1 MVLSDFSIKRPVVA
15 TVASVLLVVFG
26 IFAVLQLP
34 IRETPDIERPLV
46 SVRVLYAGASSDVM
60 ETRVIQP
67 IEDQISGIEGIRTI
81 TSSSR
86 DSMGWVSVEFE
97 LDRDIDDAANDIREQ
112 VARVVPR
119 LPPEADAPVVQ
130 KADQDAEP
138 ILWMNIYSPTRS
150 AVELSDYVER
160 YVRDRVSSIDG
171 VAFTWFGGE
180 RKRSLRVWLDRRALA
195 ARQITVTDVESALR
209 RENVELGAG
218 LLESENRDFTLR
230 TSRTYQSPEDFA
242 QLVIA
247 RGPNNY
253 LVRLGEVAKI
263 EIGAESDNSSFR
275 ANGNPAVGLGIIK
288 RPGASTL
295 AVADAV
301 KKEIEEVRKT
311 LPADM
316 ELAISQDSS
325 VYISAALR
333 EVGIAMGVAAL
344 LVLVVIYLFLGT
356 VRAALIPS
364 VTVPISI
371 MATFIVLWP
380 LEFSLNILTLLAL
393 VLAIG
398 LVVDDAIIVL
408 ENVHRRMKRGEPA
421 LLAAYR
427 GTRQVGVAVVATT
440 LVLVAAFVP
449 ITLQGGTVGRL
460 FTEFSIT
467 MAAAVM
473 FSMFVAL
480 TLTPV
485 LCSKI
490 LTNDLD
496 ETPVAK
502 AAMHAFDKMKA
513 FYKKTLL
520 MGLDRPFAVI
530 AAFIAIVAVTGVMFF
545 FVPKE
550 FTPTEDRGTIN
561 IMIRAPEGSSLEYTD
576 RQALAGTE
584 ILKDYLGKGEVAR
597 ILQMLPMG
605 ESVAGGST
613 NLGQIILRL
622 ESWEKRDRS
631 AAEMM
636 REVAGKLRQVPG
648 AQLIPNPGM
657 GMGGMGGGGSGVQFA
672 IGGPTYEQLRQWRDA
687 MLPAMRANPRL
698 LGVRSNFN
706 ETKAQM
712 RIKIDRNRAADLGVS
727 INTIGQTLSIML
739 GSRRVTTFIERGEEY
754 NVVLQG
760 QLDDRRT
767 PTDVTNIYVRSDTT
781 RELIPLSSLVTLE
794 EFSGPDSLNRS
805 ERMRS
810 ITLLATPAPGYPLG
824 EVVKDINKI
833 AAEKLPPEAVTFW
846 RGDAAELN
854 EANTLMLVAFGLSLV
869 VVYLVLAA
877 QFESF
882 IHPFVILMTVPLAV
896 AGALAGLLLFGQSF
910 NLYSQIGII
919 VLVGLAAKNGI
930 LIVEFANQLRDTGM
944 EFRQALVEAASIRLR
959 PIVMTALATVMGA
972 VPLALASGAGSEGR
986 IAIGIVIIAGVSF
999 ASFITLLVVPVFYQ
1013 QLAKRTGS
1021 PGRVAAELAS
1031 YEAAHPVR
1039 RLDNEDRQPAE

>member
-15 TVASVLLVVFG
+15 IVASLLLVVFG
-26 IFAVLQLP
+26 VFAVVQLP
-34 IRETPDIERPLV
+34 VRETPNIERPIV
-46 SVRVLYAGASSDVM
+46 SVRVLYPGASSDVIESRM
-60 ETRVIQP
+60 IQP
-67 IEDQISGIEGIRTI
+67 IEDQISGIEGIKSI

-86 DSMGWVSVEFE
+86 DAMGWITVEFE
-97 LDRDIDDAANDIREQ
+97 LDRDIDDAANDVREQ
-112 VARVVPR
+112 VARVGSR

-130 KADQDAEP
+130 KADQDADP
-138 ILWMNIYSPTRS
+138 ILWMNIYSSTRS
-150 AVELSDYVER
+150 AMDVSDYVER

-195 ARQITVTDVESALR
+195 AREITVSDVEGALR

-218 LLESENRDFTLR
+218 LLESESRDFTMR
-230 TSRTYQSPEDFA
+230 TARSYQTPEDFA

-253 LVRLGEVAKI
+253 LVRLGEVAKV

-275 ANGNPAVGLGIIK
+275 ANGNAAVGLGIVK

-295 AVADAV
+295 AVAAAIKKELDAV
-301 KKEIEEVRKT
+301 KQT
-311 LPADM
+311 LPPDLD
-316 ELAISQDSS
+316 LAISMDSS
-325 VYISAALR
+325 IYIAAALR
-333 EVGIAMGVAAL
+333 EVGVAMGVAAI
-344 LVLVVIYLFLGT
+344 LVLVVIYLFLGSL
-356 VRAALIPS
+356 RAALIPS

-380 LEFSLNILTLLAL
+380 LDFSLNILTLLAL

-440 LVLVAAFVP
+440 LVLVAAFLP

-490 LTNDLD
+490 LNDKLD
-496 ETPVAK
+496 ETRVARL
-502 AAMHAFDKMKA
+502 AMVSFDRMKA

-520 MGLDRPFAVI
+520 MGLDRPKAVI
-530 AAFIAIVAVTGVMFF
+530 AIFIGITLSTAVMFV

-550 FTPTEDRGTIN
+550 FTPVEDRGTIN

-576 RQALAGTE
+576 RQALIATD

-613 NLGQIILRL
+613 NIGQLILRL
-622 ESWEKRDRS
+622 EPWEKRDRS
-631 AAEMM
+631 SQDML
-636 REVAGKLRQVPG
+636 REVTAKLRQVPG
-648 AQLIPNPGM
+648 AQMIPSISSGM
-657 GMGGMGGGGSGVQFA
+657 GQGWGGGLQLA
-672 IGGPTYEQLRQWRDA
+672 IGGPTYDDLRKWRD
-687 MLPAMRANPRL
+687 MVLPALRENTRL

-706 ETKAQM
+706 ETKSQM
-712 RIKIDRNRAADLGVS
+712 RIHIDRNRAADLGVS

-739 GSRRVTTFIERGEEY
+739 GSRRVTSFIERGEEY

-781 RELIPLSSLVTLE
+781 RQLIPLSSLVRIE
-794 EFSGPDSLNRS
+794 EFSGADSLNRLD
-805 ERMRS
+805 RMRS
-810 ITLLATPAPGYPLG
+810 ITILATPVPGYPLG
-824 EVVKDINKI
+824 DAVRDINKVV
-833 AAEKLPPEAVTFW
+833 AEKLPPEAQLTW
-846 RGDAAELN
+846 RGEAAELN
-854 EANTLMLVAFGLSLV
+854 DANVLMFLAFGLSLL

-930 LIVEFANQLRDTGM
+930 LIVEFANQLRDAGM
-944 EFRQALVEAASIRLR
+944 AFREALVEAATIRLR

-972 VPLALASGAGSEGR
+972 VPLALGSGAGAEGR

-1013 QLAKRTGS
+1013 QLAKGTGS
-1021 PGRVAAELAS
+1021 PGRVAAELEG
-1031 YEAAHPVR
+1031 YETTHPTR
-1039 RLDNEDRQPAE
+1039 RFDNEDRQPAE

>member
-15 TVASVLLVVFG
+15 IVASLLLVVFG
-26 IFAVLQLP
+26 IFAVVQLP
-34 IRETPDIERPLV
+34 VRETPNIERPIV
-46 SVRVLYAGASSDVM
+46 SVRVQYAGASADIL
-60 ETRVIQP
+60 ETRMIQP
-67 IEDQISGIEGIRTI
+67 IEDQISGIEGIKTI
-81 TSSSR
+81 SSSSR
-86 DSMGWVSVEFE
+86 DAFGFVTIEFE
-97 LDRDIDDAANDIREQ
+97 LDRDIDDAANDVREQ

-119 LPPEADAPVVQ
+119 LPPEADQPVVQ
-130 KADQDAEP
+130 KADQDADP
-138 ILWMNIYSPTRS
+138 ILWMNIFSATRS
-150 AVELSDYVER
+150 PMELSDYVER
-160 YVRDRVSSIDG
+160 YMRDRIASIDG

-180 RKRSLRVWLDRRALA
+180 RKRSLRVWIDRRALA
-195 ARQITVTDVESALR
+195 ARQITVTDIEAALR
-209 RENVELGAG
+209 RENIELGAG
-218 LLESENRDFTLR
+218 LLESENRDFNLR
-230 TSRTYQSPEDFA
+230 TARTYQTPEDFA

-253 LVRLGEVAKI
+253 LVRLGELAKI

-275 ANGNPAVGLGIIK
+275 ANGAPAVGLAIIK

-295 AVADAV
+295 AVASAA
-301 KKEIEEVRKT
+301 KKELEEIKKSLPPDIEV
-311 LPADM
+311 AVSM
-316 ELAISQDSS
+316 DSS
-325 VYISAALR
+325 LYIAAALK
-333 EVGIAMGVAAL
+333 EVGIAMGVAAV
-344 LVLVVIYLFLGT
+344 LVLVVIYLFLGSL
-356 VRAALIPS
+356 RAALIPS

-371 MATFIVLWP
+371 MATCIVLWP
-380 LEFSLNILTLLAL
+380 LGFSLNILTLLAL

-421 LLAAYR
+421 LLASYR

-467 MAAAVM
+467 MAAAVL

-496 ETPVAK
+496 DTKVARSAM
-502 AAMHAFDKMKA
+502 AAFEKMKD
-513 FYKKTLL
+513 FYKKSLIIGLERPKLVMLAFVGIVTMTAL
-520 MGLDRPFAVI
+520 MF
-530 AAFIAIVAVTGVMFF
+530 T

-550 FTPTEDRGTIN
+550 FSPPEDRGSIN
-561 IMIRAPEGSSLEYTD
+561 IMVRAPEGSSLEFTD
-576 RQALAGTE
+576 RQALVATD

-605 ESVAGGST
+605 ESVSGAST
-613 NLGQIILRL
+613 HLGQIILRL
-622 ESWEKRDRS
+622 EPWEDRKRS
-631 AAEMM
+631 ASDMM

-648 AQLIPNPGM
+648 AQMIPTPSG
-657 GMGGMGGGGSGVQFA
+657 GLGQGMGGGGLQLAV
-672 IGGPTYEQLRQWRDA
+672 GGDTYEQLRAWRDI
-687 MLPAMRANPRL
+687 MLPAMRDNPRL

-706 ETKAQM
+706 EAKAQM
-712 RIKIDRNRAADLGVS
+712 RINIDRNRASDLGVS

-760 QLDDRRT
+760 QLSDRHT
-767 PTDVTNIYVRSDTT
+767 PSDVTNIYVRSDTT
-781 RELIPLSSLVTLE
+781 RELIPLSSLVTIQ
-794 EFSGPDSLNRS
+794 EFTGPDSLNRLD
-805 ERMRS
+805 RQRS
-810 ITLLATPAPGYPLG
+810 ITLMATPVPGYTLG
-824 EVVKDINKI
+824 EAVEDLRKL
-833 AAEKLPPEAVTFW
+833 AAEKLPPEATLTW
-846 RGDAAELN
+846 RGEAAELN
-854 EANTLMLVAFGLSLV
+854 EANVLMYMAFGLSLL

-882 IHPFVILMTVPLAV
+882 IHPFIILMTVPLAV
-896 AGALAGLLLFGQSF
+896 AGALGGLLLFGQSF

-930 LIVEFANQLRDTGM
+930 LIVEFTNQLRDSGM
-944 EFRQALVEAASIRLR
+944 AFRDALVEAASIRLR
-959 PIVMTALATVMGA
+959 PIVMTVLATVMGA
-972 VPLALASGAGSEGR
+972 VPLALGTGAGAEGR

-1013 QLAKRTGS
+1013 ELAKRTGS
-1021 PGRVAAELAS
+1021 PGRVAAELAT

-1039 RLDNEDRQPAE
+1039 RFDKEDHQPAE